1 MERAATAARVCR
13 QLQDDLDP
21 LNDARI
27 RTAIIARDNWNL
39 RSVGP
44 LAKAENRSQRNEWH
58 VQHSPFLLFALLCG
72 CEAFLRNPQP
82 ASALWLRRK
91 PWTSPS
97 TAALY
102 STPPISGGTCVA
114 AADAKTNA
122 LASSEI
128 AASAIAAADLVIG
141 DDGEIDEQAPTLFQA
156 LAIEKFHA
164 VDIQTTQF
172 DRKSTRCVVIVPA
185 RARKLP
191 PHPPPAPPRPPLHI
205 FFVRTLC

>member
-102 STPPISGGTCVA
+102 SAPPISGGTCVA

-128 AASAIAAADLVIG
+128 AASAIAMTA
-141 DDGEIDEQAPTLFQA
+141 
-156 LAIEKFHA
+156 
-164 VDIQTTQF
+164 
-172 DRKSTRCVVIVPA
+172 RSTS
-185 RARKLP
+185 K
-191 PHPPPAPPRPPLHI
+191 RPPSS
-205 FFVRTLC
+205 RRSRSRSSMPSTYRPPSSTENRPDA